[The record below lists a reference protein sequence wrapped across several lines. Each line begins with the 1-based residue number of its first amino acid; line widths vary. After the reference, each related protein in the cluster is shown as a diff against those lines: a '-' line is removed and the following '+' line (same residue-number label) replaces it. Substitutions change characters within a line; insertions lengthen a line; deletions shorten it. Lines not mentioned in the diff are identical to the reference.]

1 MTYDKKIRTVLT
13 VLLIL
18 GLLLSPS
25 TTNAETDSKPV
36 LGSYTGSVNGVE
48 RTLNVTV
55 NSDGETELYIKIGD
69 EGPYM
74 IDDHLSNSGFDQ
86 YGAVWSQQDNNSL
99 AFWSYDLSPT
109 FQIIR
114 FKFIKDPI
122 DPTKDFYGI
131 ASLVFKGTGSEAIV
145 VGFRTF
151 SGEIYPLPSFEE
163 MKATVDPNSSVPEP
177 CYVPKKQISIPE
189 KTPEVE
195 TSIVETPS
203 PSPTVVPA
211 TNAPSKSETPTP
223 KPLSTVTPTQ
233 DPMVTALPTQVPITP
248 TSSPS
253 PSVPATQAPDSV
265 LVTPVPTPSLVE
277 PTVTPTNKKLVIKNS
292 KKKGVTTRSL
302 CEGNKVIIEYSLKK
316 GKLNWKT
323 SKKKGSMKNVKY
335 VVFIKKSRNLY
346 VGDRKGRGYIISSK
360 NGKKRLVIKKGA
372 KKPTLSGGF
381 GVKVGR
387 IKISNK

>member
-1 MTYDKKIRTVLT
+1 MKLISHKNLGGVLST
-13 VLLIL
+13 LLIL

-25 TTNAETDSKPV
+25 TTKAETDSKPV

-48 RTLNVTV
+48 RTLNATV

-69 EGPYM
+69 KGPYM
-74 IDDHLSNSGFDQ
+74 IDNHLSDSGFDQ

-114 FKFIKDPI
+114 FKFIMDPI
-122 DPTKDFYGI
+122 DPTERFYEI
-131 ASLVFKGTGSEAIV
+131 ESLVFNDSKTIV

-163 MKATVDPNSSVPEP
+163 MKAAVDPNSSVPEP
-177 CYVPKKQISIPE
+177 SYVPKKQISIPE
-189 KTPEVE
+189 KTPEIE
-195 TSIVETPS
+195 TPGVETP
-203 PSPTVVPA
+203 TV
-211 TNAPSKSETPTP
+211 ETPTP
-223 KPLSTVTPTQ
+223 KPLSTVP
-233 DPMVTALPTQVPITP
+233 P
-248 TSSPS
+248 
-253 PSVPATQAPDSV
+253 TQAPDSV
-265 LVTPVPTPSLVE
+265 LVTPVPTPSVVE
-277 PTVTPTNKKLVIKNS
+277 PTITPANKKLVLKIKKS
-292 KKKGVTTRSL
+292 KKKGITTYSL
-302 CEGNKVIIEYSLKK
+302 CEGNKSVIEYSLKK

-335 VVFIKKSRNLY
+335 VAFIKKSRNLY

-360 NGKKRLVIKKGA
+360 TGKKRLVIKKGA

>member
-1 MTYDKKIRTVLT
+1 MKLMSHKNFRVVLST
-13 VLLIL
+13 LLIL

-25 TTNAETDSKPV
+25 TTKAETDSKPV

-48 RTLNVTV
+48 RTLNATV

-69 EGPYM
+69 IGPYM
-74 IDDHLSNSGFDQ
+74 IDNHLSDSGFDQ

-114 FKFIKDPI
+114 FKFIMDPI
-122 DPTKDFYGI
+122 DPTERFYEI
-131 ASLVFKGTGSEAIV
+131 ESLVFNDSKTIV

-163 MKATVDPNSSVPEP
+163 MKAAVDPNSSVPEP
-177 CYVPKKQISIPE
+177 SYVPKKQISIPE
-189 KTPEVE
+189 KTPGVE
-195 TSIVETPS
+195 TPIVETPS
-203 PSPTVVPA
+203 PSPTIIPS

-233 DPMVTALPTQVPITP
+233 
-248 TSSPS
+248 
-253 PSVPATQAPDSV
+253 APDSV
-265 LVTPVPTPSLVE
+265 SVTPVPTPSVVE
-277 PTVTPTNKKLVIKNS
+277 PNVTPANKNFVLKIKKS
-292 KKKGVTTRSL
+292 KKKGVTTYSL
-302 CEGNKVIIEYSLKK
+302 CEGNKSVIEYSLKK

-323 SKKKGSMKNVKY
+323 CKKKGSMKNVKY
-335 VVFIKKSRNLY
+335 VAFIKKSRNLY

-360 NGKKRLVIKKGA
+360 TGKKRLVIKKGA